1 MTAPPATGPSFAD
14 PSAHPADTLSR
25 AAAVIRFL
33 AEVTPALNSDTP
45 DNPGLSETGAHGLF
59 LVLDTLENTISQAA
73 DRITS

>member
-1 MTAPPATGPSFAD
+1 MTAPPATGSSFAD

-33 AEVTPALNSDTP
+33 AEVTPALNSEGP
-45 DNPGLSETGAHGLF
+45 DNLALSEAGAHGLL
-59 LVLDTLENTISQAA
+59 LVLDALENTINQAA